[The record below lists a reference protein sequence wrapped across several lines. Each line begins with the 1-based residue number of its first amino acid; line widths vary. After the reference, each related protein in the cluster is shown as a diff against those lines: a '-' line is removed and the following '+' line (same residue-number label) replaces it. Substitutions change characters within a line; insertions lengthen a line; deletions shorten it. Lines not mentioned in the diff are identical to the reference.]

1 MQLARGR
8 KAVDLLN
15 MTAETFAPFGVV
27 LEPPAVPGRTQRLPL
42 PANLRPEALPTM
54 TLIHLER
61 GTASRQIDRMERHR
75 HAGQAF
81 LHLGGGAL
89 LVVVAATDANGGPD
103 LTKVTAFRTTAGQG
117 FAYHPDIWHAGVSA
131 LDEPARVASLL
142 CCDGSAD
149 DVEELVLHTASLIAL
164 W

>member
-1 MQLARGR
+1 MH
-8 KAVDLLN
+8 LLN
-15 MTAETFAPFGVV
+15 MTAEAFAPFGVV
-27 LEPPAVPGRTQRLPL
+27 LELPASPGRTQRLSL
-42 PANLRPEALPTM
+42 PANLRAEARPTM

-61 GTASRQIDRMERHR
+61 GTSTRHLDRMERHR

-89 LVVVAATDANGGPD
+89 LVVVAATNADGGPN
-103 LTKVTAFRTTAGQG
+103 LTKVTAFKTIPGQS
-117 FAYHPDIWHAGVSA
+117 FAYHPDVWHAGVSA